1 MMSFVH
7 KMTSGLAR
15 TLTIG
20 TCNVFCMRNPKI
32 NCFWVIVHVCL
43 NLGAGQPSLKKVCGT
58 IWKMKISFFYVFY
71 TIWTFSNP
79 KMKSCSFSISS
90 QFNFKNGH
98 FLKPSNRQNGNFN
111 IHKQMIIQMIF
122 MASCIEEIYLKV
134 LDKQA
139 SWTYVRL
146 IFELFLVISWLWFAL
161 DHLRCWE
168 DWC

>member
-1 MMSFVH
+1 MQCFLHEESKNQLFLSYCTCLP
-7 KMTSGLAR
+7 KFGCR
-15 TLTIG
+15 TTKPQKSMWHYMENENFLFL
-20 TCNVFCMRNPKI
+20 CVL
-32 NCFWVIVHVCL
+32 HSL
-43 NLGAGQPSLKKVCGT
+43 N
-58 IWKMKISFFYVFY
+58 
-71 TIWTFSNP
+71 FSNP

>member
-58 IWKMKISFFYVFY
+58 IGKWKF
-71 TIWTFSNP
+71 
-79 KMKSCSFSISS
+79 SFSVCST
-90 QFNFKNGH
+90 QFELSLIQKWSLVLFPLAHNLTLTSIF
-98 FLKPSNRQNGNFN
+98 FKPSNGQNGNFN
-111 IHKQMIIQMIF
+111 NDKQLIIQMIF

>member
-1 MMSFVH
+1 MVQAEFF
-7 KMTSGLAR
+7 AR
-15 TLTIG
+15 GIQISHLK
-20 TCNVFCMRNPKI
+20 PLKI
-32 NCFWVIVHVCL
+32 SCFWLIVHVCKIWVWDDQ
-43 NLGAGQPSLKKVCGT
+43 ASKK
-58 IWKMKISFFYVFY
+58 YVAWSENEDFLFLCVL
-71 TIWTFSNP
+71 TAWTFSLP

-98 FLKPSNRQNGNFN
+98 FFKPSDRQNENFN
-111 IHKQMIIQMIF
+111 NHKQLIIQIIF

-139 SWTYVRL
+139 PWTYVRL

-168 DWC
+168 DRC